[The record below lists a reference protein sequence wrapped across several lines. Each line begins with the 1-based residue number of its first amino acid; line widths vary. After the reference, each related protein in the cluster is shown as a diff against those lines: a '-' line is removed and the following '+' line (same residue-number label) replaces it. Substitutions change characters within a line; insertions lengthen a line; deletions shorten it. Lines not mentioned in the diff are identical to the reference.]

1 MEQLGRGRNTGPLSC
16 VLMNPLRYV
25 SVLTSSHRQDYR
37 YAPLSHS
44 VGRRRGIRPDP
55 VHTRRCTLR
64 IVAAS
69 VHREIAVRAA
79 DCRSAHG
86 ASAVIT
92 SRRAEVACWSGGR
105 QRPALRSR
113 QPDQER
119 GSVKGAIMY
128 GQFPFPFVICPME
141 FRNLLNSTL
150 QISTTHPVSS
160 NLTPSPLGSAWVR
173 NHRGLK
179 SAGLGQNSS
188 VPLSE
193 FSSRPFWDLHVIV
206 RILSRPS

>member
-1 MEQLGRGRNTGPLSC
+1 MS
-16 VLMNPLRYV
+16 
-25 SVLTSSHRQDYR
+25 
-37 YAPLSHS
+37 
-44 VGRRRGIRPDP
+44 
-55 VHTRRCTLR
+55 
-64 IVAAS
+64 
-69 VHREIAVRAA
+69 
-79 DCRSAHG
+79 
-86 ASAVIT
+86 
-92 SRRAEVACWSGGR
+92 
-105 QRPALRSR
+105 
-113 QPDQER
+113 
-119 GSVKGAIMY
+119 
-128 GQFPFPFVICPME
+128 GQFWLPFVICPME